1 MQSSSTRDVH
11 VMDTQP
17 LITPIE
23 LIKEIPLSDKAKEVV
38 LSGREQLRKILDGQD
53 DRMLVVAGPCSIH
66 NEESAL
72 EYASQLVELSKKVSD
87 TMLIVMRVYFEKPRT
102 TVGWK
107 GLIYDPHL
115 NDSFDIEGG
124 LKTARSLLLKLS
136 LIHI

>member
-87 TMLIVMRVYFEKPRT
+87 PMLIGMRV
-102 TVGWK
+102 
-107 GLIYDPHL
+107 
-115 NDSFDIEGG
+115 
-124 LKTARSLLLKLS
+124 
-136 LIHI
+136 